1 MTSPMENLV
10 SRDSQALA
18 EAGAW
23 IARLAD
29 EGVSGDDGLEFDA
42 WLAAAPQN
50 REAYSQALVLM
61 MEFDARAEAVLAELA
76 PPDRSQTVVPISSA
90 RRRSVAPAWW
100 AGVGGAAIAAG
111 LAVAVLP
118 AYLAG
123 PVVTTYATG
132 KGQHQHIALADGSK
146 LDLDAETRAVVTYT
160 RGERRI
166 ALSDGQ
172 AIFDVT
178 HDANRPF
185 VVEAAGRQVRDL
197 GTQFDV
203 KAQGREL
210 TVTVA
215 RGRVE
220 VAGTTGHGVDLSP
233 GQRLSIDKT
242 GVGRLSAV
250 DPAETFSWRS
260 GRLVYRA
267 QPLAD
272 VVADL
277 NRQFVQQTEI
287 ADPKIADLPITGVI
301 VLDNPSAVMARLSLM
316 LPIKAVPSD
325 RALVLTRR

>member
-18 EAGAW
+18 EASAW
-23 IARLAD
+23 IARLAND
-29 EGVSGDDGLEFDA
+29 GVSGDDGLEFDA

-50 REAYSQALVLM
+50 RDAYSQALVLM
-61 MEFDARAEAVLAELA
+61 MELDARADAVLAELA
-76 PPDRSQTVVPISSA
+76 QADRSQTVVPITSA
-90 RRRSVAPAWW
+90 RRRRPMNAWW
-100 AGVGGAAIAAG
+100 AGAGGAAIAAG
-111 LAVAVLP
+111 LAVTLLP

-123 PVVTTYATG
+123 PLVTTYATD
-132 KGQHQHIALADGSK
+132 KGQHQHITLADGSK
-146 LDLDAETRAVVTYT
+146 LDLDAETHAVVTYS

-203 KAQGREL
+203 KAHGQEL
-210 TVTVA
+210 TITVA

-220 VAGTTGHGVDLSP
+220 VAGTAGHGIDLSP

-260 GRLVYRA
+260 GRLVYPRPA
-267 QPLAD
+267 PGRGGRRSEPPVRPAD
-272 VVADL
+272 R
-277 NRQFVQQTEI
+277 NR
-287 ADPKIADLPITGVI
+287 
-301 VLDNPSAVMARLSLM
+301 R
-316 LPIKAVPSD
+316 PSD
-325 RALVLTRR
+325 RQSADHRGDRSR

>member
-10 SRDSQALA
+10 SRESQALA
-18 EAGAW
+18 EAGVW

-42 WLAAAPQN
+42 WLMAAPQN
-50 REAYSQALVLM
+50 RAAYSQALVLCH
-61 MEFDARAEAVLAELA
+61 EFDARAEAVLAELA
-76 PPDRSQTVVPISSA
+76 PADPGQTVVPISVV
-90 RRRSVAPAWW
+90 RRRSPVRGWW
-100 AGVGGAAIAAG
+100 AGVGGMAIAAG

-123 PVVTTYATG
+123 PTIATYATG

-146 LDLDAETRAVVTYT
+146 LDLDAETKAVVSYS
-160 RGERRI
+160 RGERRV

-178 HDANRPF
+178 HDAARPF

-203 KAQGREL
+203 KAKSREL

-215 RGRVE
+215 RGLVE
-220 VAGTTGHGVDLSP
+220 VAGTSGRGVQLAP
-233 GQRLSIDKT
+233 GQRLSIDKS

-250 DPAETFSWRS
+250 DPAETFSWRL

-287 ADPKIADLPITGVI
+287 ADPAIAGLPITGVI
-301 VLDNPSAVMARLSLM
+301 VLDSPSAVMARLSLM